1 MTKDHMCERKKLL
14 QFYNFTTILVSFVMK
29 NDTTLVWEKIQKD
42 KTVKRQKVLIKVSF
56 SDYFNKVIFFPG
68 VWT

>member
-1 MTKDHMCERKKLL
+1 MTKDRMCERKKLL
-14 QFYNFTTILVSFVMK
+14 QFYYYFSFICAEKRHYM
-29 NDTTLVWEKIQKD
+29 LAWEKIQKD

-56 SDYFNKVIFFPG
+56 SDYFNKDIFFPG